1 MSSTFVYGVP
11 YLGAGS
17 GVISLMP
24 SIRKPERQRTRTF
37 IKAWREHRGLSQDQ
51 VAGRIEMSRE
61 NYGRIENGKVP
72 YNQDVLEMTAIAL
85 NCSVSDL
92 LERDP
97 RVENSIDELRALM
110 SRATESD
117 QRRVIAVVKTLLQNN
132 G

>member
-1 MSSTFVYGVP
+1 VEYIP
-11 YLGAGS
+11 A
-17 GVISLMP
+17 MP

-97 RVENSIDELRALM
+97 RIENSIDELRALM
-110 SRATESD
+110 SRASEND
-117 QRRVIAVVKTLLQNN
+117 QKRALALLKTFFQNN

>member
-1 MSSTFVYGVP
+1 
-11 YLGAGS
+11 
-17 GVISLMP
+17 MP

-37 IKAWREHRGLSQDQ
+37 IKAWREHRRLSQDQ

-61 NYGRIENGKVP
+61 NYGRIENGKIP
-72 YNQDVLEMTAIAL
+72 YNQDVLEMAAIAL

-92 LERDP
+92 LEQDP
-97 RVENSIDELRALM
+97 RVESSIDELRALM